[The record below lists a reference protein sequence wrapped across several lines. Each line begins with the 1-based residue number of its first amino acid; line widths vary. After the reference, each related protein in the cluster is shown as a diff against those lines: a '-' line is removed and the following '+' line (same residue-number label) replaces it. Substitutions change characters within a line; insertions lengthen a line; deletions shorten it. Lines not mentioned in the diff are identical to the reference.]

1 MHTPFRVTP
10 HGGLIYLSDVAQ
22 IDLQPKR
29 IPVVDRKLESLISFV
44 DPKR

>member
-10 HGGLIYLSDVAQ
+10 RGGLIYLNDVAQ
-22 IDLQPKR
+22 IDLQLQR
-29 IPVVDRKLESLISFV
+29 IPVVDRELESLISFV